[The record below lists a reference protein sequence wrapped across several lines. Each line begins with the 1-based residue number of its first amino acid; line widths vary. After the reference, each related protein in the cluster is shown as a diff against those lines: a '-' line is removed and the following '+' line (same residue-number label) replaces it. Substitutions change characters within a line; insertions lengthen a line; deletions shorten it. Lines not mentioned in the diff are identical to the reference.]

1 MAMGM
6 RRKGLS
12 RIMIDSIGLGAS
24 LHVKS
29 TGKRPSGGTHFLSHL
44 TGIHG

>member
-6 RRKGLS
+6 RRKGHS
-12 RIMIDSIGLGAS
+12 GIMIDLIGLGVS

-29 TGKRPSGGTHFLSHL
+29 TGKRP
-44 TGIHG
+44 